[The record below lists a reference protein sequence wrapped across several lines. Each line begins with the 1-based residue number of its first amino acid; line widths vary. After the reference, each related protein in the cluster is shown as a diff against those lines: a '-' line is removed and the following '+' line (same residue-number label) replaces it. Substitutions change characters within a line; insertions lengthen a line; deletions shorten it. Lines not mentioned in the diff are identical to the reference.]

1 MELLEQMW
9 EGRPGILGWLTTT
22 DHKKIGLLYF
32 WTTLVLFGAGGVEA
46 LLMRTQLIAP
56 NQHVVSPSTYDELF
70 TLHGVTMIFFFIIPM
85 TTGAFGNYLLPLII
99 GARDMAFPRMNALSY
114 WIFLGSG
121 IFLYTSLALGVA
133 PNAGWFDY
141 VPLANREF

>member
-9 EGRPGILGWLTTT
+9 EGRPGILGWFTTT
-22 DHKKIGLLYF
+22 DHKRIGLLYF

-70 TLHGVTMIFFFIIPM
+70 TLHGVTMNCAAVSVDEM
-85 TTGAFGNYLLPLII
+85 PLKMI
-99 GARDMAFPRMNALSY
+99 ARQ
-114 WIFLGSG
+114 
-121 IFLYTSLALGVA
+121 
-133 PNAGWFDY
+133 
-141 VPLANREF
+141 